1 MSAFASGAKGAALT
15 LLNVTAVVG
24 EDLPILGQI
33 IKVGEI
39 VTKSIQDADK
49 GDVLIVKLKA
59 DFGRGERNN
68 IYYQEK
74 VFTFPLLTKFLA
86 RRSITNH
93 RTLQRGLR
101 LRRHAC
107 KARDAETDLPHHVR
121 AC

>member
-74 VFTFPLLTKFLA
+74 VFTSPT
-86 RRSITNH
+86 
-93 RTLQRGLR
+93 
-101 LRRHAC
+101 
-107 KARDAETDLPHHVR
+107 PH
-121 AC
+121 

>member
-1 MSAFASGAKGAALT
+1 MT

-39 VTKSIQDADK
+39 VTKSIQDADQ

-59 DFGRGERNN
+59 DFGRGEHNN

-74 VFTFPLLTKFLA
+74 VFTSPT
-86 RRSITNH
+86 
-93 RTLQRGLR
+93 
-101 LRRHAC
+101 
-107 KARDAETDLPHHVR
+107 PH
-121 AC
+121 